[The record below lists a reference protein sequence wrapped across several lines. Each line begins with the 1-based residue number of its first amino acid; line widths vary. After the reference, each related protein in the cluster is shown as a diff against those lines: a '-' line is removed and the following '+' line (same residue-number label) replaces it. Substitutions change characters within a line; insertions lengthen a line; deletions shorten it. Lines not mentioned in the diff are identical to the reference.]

1 MLMNFLGNENHKIA
15 RQNWFLTKANL
26 QKSIIKKYTND
37 FQRRNLWFFF
47 YHRTWKL
54 ALSTKPSEILERKTP
69 KALQG

>member
-47 YHRTWKL
+47 LSQNLEIGLKYKTFGNSWKEN
-54 ALSTKPSEILERKTP
+54 P
-69 KALQG
+69 